1 MTLANP
7 IIFIG
12 RLIKGLKM
20 HLATEWQNALIV
32 QQHPSCR
39 LHSNVRIDAA
49 SRLERYNVLFSNTT
63 LINSTLGDH
72 SYVQAYALLYQA
84 DVGRYCSIAS
94 GAQIGLPPH
103 DITWASSH
111 PVFGLRDTPLVQIY
125 RCDNGWAAIPRTTL
139 GHDVWVGH
147 GALITA
153 GVHVGHGAVIAAG
166 AVVTRDV
173 PPYAIVAGVPARL
186 IRFRFEEDVRQRLL
200 DAAWWDRGE
209 EWISRH
215 ADTFVDPATLLAAL
229 DESQEDE

>member
-1 MTLANP
+1 MTLAN
-7 IIFIG
+7 IMSFIG
-12 RLIKGLKM
+12 RLNKSLRM
-20 HLATEWQNALIV
+20 RLATEWRNTIIV
-32 QQHPSCR
+32 RQHPSCR
-39 LHSNVRIDAA
+39 LHSNVHIDAG

-72 SYVQAYALLYQA
+72 SYVQSDALLHQT

-111 PVFGLRDTPLVQIY
+111 PVFGLRDTPLVQLY
-125 RCDNGWAAIPRTTL
+125 RRDNGWAEIPRTTL

-153 GVHVGHGAVIAAG
+153 GVRIGHGAVIGAG

-186 IRFRFEEDVRQRLL
+186 IRFRFEEDVRRRLL

-209 EWISRH
+209 DWISRH

-229 DESQEDE
+229 DECQEDE